1 MSNSYFEQSPISD
14 IQISELK
21 LPLSGLIVLVGANS
35 SGKTNLLRELH
46 AAISGTERALIV
58 AKEIRFRSVPKFDDY
73 LAHLIQAGDIDS
85 IHQPGG
91 APQYRKIGHQFG
103 TQIGTGGQWPE
114 HELKGWYGQFENY
127 TAQPLSTRLLGHHFL
142 AQIGL
147 MQCSALFIEQ
157 RISLTAAAGL
167 FDTHLQPPTSALQ
180 SLRLNMKAQNGLTE
194 EIKKV
199 FHKGAWLD
207 LSGGTTAIRVSD
219 NEYVPTPE
227 DKCDPERMKT
237 YRTIDSEGEGIRS
250 YVAICITL
258 LLAQRPLCL
267 IDEPEMC
274 LHPPQARGIGRF
286 IGAYGGR
293 TSGCTLVATHSSYV
307 LRGILETNKNV
318 SVIRLTRS
326 GASFTAQ
333 HVPSATLGEATRKP
347 MSRSEAILDGLF
359 ADGVVVCE
367 ADGDRLVYEATLN
380 TLNSPGPDVRFIPVG
395 GTGGFREAVRLYRA
409 LNVPVAIAADID
421 FLAKG
426 ELEDVL
432 TVLSV
437 KPSEIPDILI
447 KVKTCVKAIRALK
460 SETSPDSIL
469 LKLKKLAEFDGEWDS
484 KKESDYRHQLKDLAD
499 TLNSL
504 DLLKSKGVQALPRE
518 LSVEVT
524 SLLNDLRSHG
534 LFLVPKGELESWLE
548 DLMKGVGKGNK
559 SLWATEA
566 ARKIEDCGKGEND
579 IWEYVQSIVS
589 HVANDKSKMSRTI

>member
-46 AAISGTERALIV
+46 AAISGTERPLIV
-58 AKEIRFRSVPKFDDY
+58 AKEIRFRPAPGFNDYLVHLQQTGDMESVP
-73 LAHLIQAGDIDS
+73 ISG
-85 IHQPGG
+85 GG
-91 APQYRKIGHQFG
+91 APQYRKIGHQYG
-103 TQIGTGGQWPE
+103 TQTGTGGQWQE
-114 HELKGWYGQFENY
+114 QELKGWYSQFENY
-127 TAQPLSTRLLGHHFL
+127 TSQPLSKRLLSHTFL

-157 RISLTAAAGL
+157 RITLTASAGL
-167 FDTHLQPPTSALQ
+167 FDTGQQPASALQ
-180 SLRLNMKAQNGLTE
+180 ALRLNPKAQNGLTE

-199 FHKGAWLD
+199 FRRGAWLD
-207 LSGGTTAIRVSD
+207 LSGGATAIKVSD
-219 NEYVPTPE
+219 DDYVPTPE
-227 DKCDPERMKT
+227 EKSDPTRMKT

-286 IGAYGGR
+286 IGTYGGR
-293 TSGCTLVATHSSYV
+293 TSGCTLVATHSSHV
-307 LRGILETNKNV
+307 LRGILETNKDV

-333 HVPSATLGEATRKP
+333 HVPSTTLGEATRKP

-447 KVKTCVKAIRALK
+447 KVKTCIKAIRALK

-484 KKESDYRHQLKDLAD
+484 KKESEYRHQLKDLAD

-504 DLLKSKGVQALPRE
+504 DLLKSKGVQGLPRE

-534 LFLVPKGELESWLE
+534 LFLVPKGELESWVE
-548 DLMKGVGKGNK
+548 NLMKGVGKGNK